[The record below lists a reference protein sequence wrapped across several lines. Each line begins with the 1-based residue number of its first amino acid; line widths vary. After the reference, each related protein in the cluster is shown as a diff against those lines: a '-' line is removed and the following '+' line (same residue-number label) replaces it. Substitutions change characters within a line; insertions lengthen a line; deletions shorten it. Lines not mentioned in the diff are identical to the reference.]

1 MQRFLQNKDSVSL
14 CYKDSCIHA
23 KGSNANLLAVGVFVM
38 LILVGLASLS
48 KSN

>member
-1 MQRFLQNKDSVSL
+1 MPQRELYIRK
-14 CYKDSCIHA
+14 
-23 KGSNANLLAVGVFVM
+23 KGSNANLLAVGAFVM